1 MEISCSLLKQYK
13 SHLLISLI
21 ADGLGCFVNCQV
33 IFRFIWEETVFL
45 QKVQVFEEIWG
56 WEAPVCWWPRII
68 IFFINQIIIVKLFI
82 IKFTCTP
89 SVTLLEHKQTAISP
103 LPPRT
108 VKWSFLGKRKIGC
121 HKPRSRNVRPLSKD
135 PACFRNISISI
146 YENSL

>member
-21 ADGLGCFVNCQV
+21 ADVLGCFVNCQV
-33 IFRFIWEETVFL
+33 IFWFILEETVFL
-45 QKVQVFEEIWG
+45 QKVLVFEEIWG
-56 WEAPVCWWPRII
+56 WEATVCWWPRII
-68 IFFINQIIIVKLFI
+68 IFLINHFIIIKLSI

-89 SVTLLEHKQTAISP
+89 TVTLLEHKQTAISR

-108 VKWSFLGKRKIGC
+108 VKWSFLGKGKIEC
-121 HKPRSRNVRPLSKD
+121 HIPRSRNVRPLSKD

-146 YENSL
+146 YENSP